1 MCFFR
6 ECAFGAS
13 IHTVVIEFQLVS
25 PLRATKQGV
34 FVALRQPKWQS
45 VCNLSGTTDLFVS
58 YFVWG
63 VIFFVGDC
71 YERKVNCLKGTVR
84 TRACR
89 S

>member
-58 YFVWG
+58 YLWGGFLFYTEDFV
-63 VIFFVGDC
+63 
-71 YERKVNCLKGTVR
+71 
-84 TRACR
+84 
-89 S
+89 

>member
-58 YFVWG
+58 YLWG
-63 VIFFVGDC
+63 VFYLLRTAIFVAIFNPSNN
-71 YERKVNCLKGTVR
+71 YRKKEF
-84 TRACR
+84 
-89 S
+89 